1 MIFLRLF
8 WDYFKIAL
16 FTIGGGYAMLP
27 LVRQELVGVYVD
39 EVLFLDLLAISE
51 ATPGPFI
58 INMAT
63 FIGMEAGMNYGGVFF
78 GLLGSVAATA
88 GAVMPSFVIVSIVTK
103 VIVHFKANKTVQGVL
118 YGIRPVAVGLVISA
132 LLMVTLTVIWPGVD
146 TTNLAESSFGG
157 FEWISLAMLAVFM
170 ALSFVKIKGKRIDSI
185 PLIIFSAILGLV
197 VFGALGLKG

>member
-39 EVLFLDLLAISE
+39 EMLFLDLLSISE

-63 FIGMEAGMNYGGVFF
+63 FIGMEVGVNQGGV
-78 GLLGSVAATA
+78 LLGFLGAVAATA
-88 GAVMPSFVIVSIVTK
+88 GAAMPSLIIVIIVTK
-103 VIVHFKANKTVQGVL
+103 LIVRFKASKIVQGTL
-118 YGIRPVAVGLVISA
+118 YGLRPVVVGLVLSA
-132 LLMVTLTVIWPGVD
+132 LLSVLLTVVWPGVD
-146 TTNLAESSFGG
+146 TRDLAGSNFGG
-157 FEWISLAMLAVFM
+157 FEWVSLILLGVFFG
-170 ALSFVKIKGKRIDSI
+170 LSFIKIKGKRIDSI
-185 PLIIFSAILGLV
+185 PLIVFSAVVGIV
-197 VFGALGLKG
+197 VFGALKF